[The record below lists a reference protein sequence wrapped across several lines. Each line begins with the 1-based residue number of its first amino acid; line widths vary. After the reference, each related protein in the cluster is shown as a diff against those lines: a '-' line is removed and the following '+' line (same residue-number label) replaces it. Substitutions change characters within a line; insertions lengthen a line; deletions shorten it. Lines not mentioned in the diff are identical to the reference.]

1 MGVLRV
7 TVASFVALVLR
18 FGNPRATKIA
28 SADAA
33 QKGETEKAP
42 RLLGLMRL
50 VSAEKK

>member
-1 MGVLRV
+1 VLRV

-33 QKGETEKAP
+33 QKGETEK
-42 RLLGLMRL
+42 
-50 VSAEKK
+50 SAAAFLASGDSPPKK